1 MWEWQVVWDSLP
13 ALWKGLQV
21 TLQATFWGILLAMS
35 LGLIFAIIRR
45 VSPGV
50 VRLPLIGVLEF
61 IRSTPLLV
69 QLFFLFYV
77 LPNYGITLS
86 GFETGVVALGVHFST
101 YTAEVYRAGIES
113 VPRGQWEASTAL
125 SISPVQKW
133 TRIILPQA
141 IPSVIPALGN
151 YLVAMLKEAPLL
163 SAVTV
168 VDVLGEAQRICSRD
182 FNCLEPYTM
191 AGVLFLAISIPASFL
206 ARRLETRFGPTTA

>member
-1 MWEWQVVWDSLP
+1 
-13 ALWKGLQV
+13 
-21 TLQATFWGILLAMS
+21 
-35 LGLIFAIIRR
+35 
-45 VSPGV
+45 
-50 VRLPLIGVLEF
+50 
-61 IRSTPLLV
+61 

-101 YTAEVYRAGIES
+101 YAAEVYRAGIES